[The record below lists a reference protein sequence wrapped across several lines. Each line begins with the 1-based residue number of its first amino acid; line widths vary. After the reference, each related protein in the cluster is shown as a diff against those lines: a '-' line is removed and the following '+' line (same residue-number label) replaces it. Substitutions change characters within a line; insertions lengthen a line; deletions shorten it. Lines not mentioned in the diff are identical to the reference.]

1 MIGVIVDKNVDNYY
15 VDIGSSDNAILPTLA
30 FQGASRRNRPEL
42 KIGTIVFCRVVNSFR
57 DLPVELS
64 CIELTGPKKDW
75 STKETIYGELVD
87 GLIFQCSPL
96 YCSVYNIFMFLF
108 MLIIRLKNP
117 NCCIIQEL
125 AKHDGFEIAIGS
137 NGVVWLNST
146 NIKYS
151 IFLRNCIL
159 IGEKIGND
167 KASLCAMI
175 DEAKKT
181 L

>member
-1 MIGVIVDKNVDNYY
+1 M
-15 VDIGSSDNAILPTLA
+15 
-30 FQGASRRNRPEL
+30 
-42 KIGTIVFCRVVNSFR
+42 FCRVVNSFR

-75 STKETIYGELVD
+75 STKETIYGELID

-96 YCSVYNIFMFLF
+96 YCSLYINFDLF
-108 MLIIRLKNP
+108 IYRLKDP
-117 NCCIIQEL
+117 NCCLIQEL
-125 AKHDGFEIAIGS
+125 AKYDGFEIAIGS
-137 NGVVWLNST
+137 NGVVWLNSG

-167 KASLCAMI
+167 KALLSAMI
-175 DEAKKT
+175 NEARKT